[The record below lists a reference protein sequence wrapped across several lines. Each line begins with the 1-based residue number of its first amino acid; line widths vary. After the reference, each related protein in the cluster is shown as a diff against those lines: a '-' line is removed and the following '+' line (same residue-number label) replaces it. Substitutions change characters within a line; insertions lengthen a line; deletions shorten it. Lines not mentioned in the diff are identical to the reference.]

1 MNYAS
6 LTTAWMFGAISGFF
20 LGVTVASKSRRLTC
34 RELMTPRDRD
44 PDWRR
49 PLTHENHNAPT
60 GPPPLKLKRSK
71 SIRMDEGIIQRG
83 NGYSGPTTPKPDIT
97 PKPQPTGG
105 RQIGPF
111 F

>member
-1 MNYAS
+1 MIAT
-6 LTTAWMFGAISGFF
+6 LVFAVMFSIGFII
-20 LGVTVASKSRRLTC
+20 GKIVQG
-34 RELMTPRDRD
+34 PRDRD

-49 PLTHENHNAPT
+49 SFTHENINRPM

-71 SIRMDEGIIQRG
+71 PIRMDEGTIQRG